1 MPEPLQTLPTDT
13 TPTDTTLHVTLQPQ
27 IEYWLLPYV
36 NAIVDALQAQ
46 SAAGAVPHVLGI
58 FTGHVYH
65 FFTCVWPAMGGKRY
79 LTPPK
84 AFKSMVG
91 EEGKKKVSLGQT

>member
-1 MPEPLQTLPTDT
+1 M
-13 TPTDTTLHVTLQPQ
+13 DTTLHVTLQPQ

-84 AFKSMVG
+84 AFKSMV
-91 EEGKKKVSLGQT
+91 EEEGGKKKVRLSRTTTQPNPNF